1 MFLPHQDKRGYID
14 VVLSLLDVKDH
25 LLYELIPQMVE
36 PHVSRSLQ
44 EHFGTVENYRTC
56 VPFGDKAVD
65 LAWQASWPIS
75 HKKLSSFIEN
85 IVYKNVFE
93 KELKQ
98 NCANKQ
104 SGSELFTQAAVQDEF
119 DALKNAIVPKK
130 EDNNEPNTD
139 SKSKADS
146 PQDEDDVAYMPPDA
160 EETARATTI
169 AKYQGQAY
177 VLVDQSVQL
186 VLETKDAKAMA
197 DLLRESWAK
206 FGIEPVG
213 ETPLYDIGVY
223 DIKMSGEVVTSPHL
237 RIMSFRDEHWEKM
250 ATAFLRSTLP
260 VGSDALTEVN
270 WPASSPIVLLDGG
283 KGHRDCFF
291 HDPFKIEKKV
301 MVKESHLTI
310 HISEA
315 SIELRRQRQQLT
327 TPLSMCSHETARVYL
342 ADSLNSQYV
351 RRKHYEGSSASSGIG
366 PVAYTTDDAAWVKTF
381 KDKKDIYGKS
391 NRIAPGGRTPGVD
404 SDLAAKMKR
413 KDEDRE
419 HVFFFTLPWEFYED
433 LYRCLG
439 ARTATGLTL
448 GDAQM
453 AIGAMMAEVPFVGVC
468 LTEHHRNG
476 VRKHL
481 ANTVFKGFF
490 TEGSSFYD
498 ARIAK
503 DLQEAGLAKAK
514 EAANDD
520 KGAGEPP
527 TKKPKKN
534 DNNPGTGG
542 GGGGGPPAAA
552 AAGADPTPKAGAKPP
567 KAQGATAVA
576 DKMKR
581 ALAALGG
588 SGASADDPGDGGEGD
603 GGA

>member
-1 MFLPHQDKRGYID
+1 MFLPHQDKRGYLD

-36 PHVSRSLQ
+36 PHVSRALQ
-44 EHFGTVENYRTC
+44 EHFGAVENYRTC
-56 VPFGDKAVD
+56 VPFGDKPVD
-65 LAWQASWPIS
+65 LAWQASWPITQ
-75 HKKLSSFIEN
+75 KKLSTFVEN
-85 IVYKNVFE
+85 ILYKNVYE
-93 KELKQ
+93 KEIKQ
-98 NCANKQ
+98 NVANKQ
-104 SGSELFTQAAVQDEF
+104 SGSELFTLLAVKDEF
-119 DALKNAIVPKK
+119 DAIKQAIVPKK
-130 EDNNEPNTD
+130 EDSDEPKKG
-139 SKSKADS
+139 SESKADN

-160 EETARATTI
+160 EETAQAVI
-169 AKYQGQAY
+169 KKYQEQAY

-186 VLETKDAKAMA
+186 VVEAKDAKAMA

-206 FGIEPVG
+206 FGIDPVG
-213 ETPLYDIGVY
+213 ENPLYDIGVY
-223 DIKMSGEVVTSPHL
+223 DIKMSGEVVTHPHL

-250 ATAFLRSTLP
+250 AKAFLRSMLP
-260 VGSDALTEVN
+260 VGNDALAEVN

-283 KGHRDCFF
+283 KGHKDCAF

-301 MVKESHLTI
+301 MVRESHLTI

-315 SIELRRQRQQLT
+315 SIEVRRQRQKLT
-327 TPLSMCSHETARVYL
+327 APLSMCSHETARVYL
-342 ADSLNSQYV
+342 LDNLNSPYV
-351 RRKHYEGSSASSGIG
+351 RRRHYEGSSASSGIG

-381 KDKKDIYGKS
+381 KDKKDIYGKT

-404 SDLAAKMKR
+404 SELAAKMKR

-419 HVFFFTLPWEFYED
+419 HVFFFTLPWKFYED

-468 LTEHHRNG
+468 LTEQHRNG

-514 EAANDD
+514 EAATE
-520 KGAGEPP
+520 GAGEPP
-527 TKKPKKN
+527 QKKLKKGEK
-534 DNNPGTGG
+534 NPGTGG
-542 GGGGGPPAAA
+542 GGGSPPAAA
-552 AAGADPTPKAGAKPP
+552 AAGADPKPP
-567 KAQGATAVA
+567 PQKKPRTQGATAIA
-576 DKMKR
+576 DKMKL

-588 SGASADDPGDGGEGD
+588 SGADPDGGDDEGEDEGGDG
-603 GGA
+603 A

>member
-1 MFLPHQDKRGYID
+1 MFLPHQDKRGYLD

-36 PHVSRSLQ
+36 PHVSRALQ
-44 EHFGTVENYRTC
+44 EHFGAVENYRTC

-65 LAWQASWPIS
+65 LAWQASWPIT
-75 HKKLSSFIEN
+75 HKKLSTFVEN
-85 IVYKNVFE
+85 ILYKNVYE
-93 KELKQ
+93 KEIKQ
-98 NCANKQ
+98 NVANKQ
-104 SGSELFTQAAVQDEF
+104 SGSEVFNQVAVKEEF
-119 DALKNAIVPKK
+119 DAIKQAIVPKK
-130 EDNNEPNTD
+130 EDSDEPKKG
-139 SKSKADS
+139 SESKADN

-160 EETARATTI
+160 EETAQAMI
-169 AKYQGQAY
+169 KKYQEQAY

-186 VLETKDAKAMA
+186 VVEAKDVKAMA

-206 FGIEPVG
+206 FGIDPVG
-213 ETPLYDIGVY
+213 ENPLYDIGVY
-223 DIKMSGEVVTSPHL
+223 DIKMSGEVVTHPHL

-250 ATAFLRSTLP
+250 AKAFLRSMLP
-260 VGSDALTEVN
+260 VGNDALAEVN

-283 KGHRDCFF
+283 KGHKDCAF

-315 SIELRRQRQQLT
+315 SIEVRRQRQKLT
-327 TPLSMCSHETARVYL
+327 APLSMCSHETARVYL
-342 ADSLNSQYV
+342 LDNLNSPYV
-351 RRKHYEGSSASSGIG
+351 RRRHYEGSSASSGIG

-381 KDKKDIYGKS
+381 KDKKDIYGKT

-404 SDLAAKMKR
+404 SELAAKMKR

-419 HVFFFTLPWEFYED
+419 HVFFFTLPWKFYED

-468 LTEHHRNG
+468 LTEQHRNG

-514 EAANDD
+514 EAATE
-520 KGAGEPP
+520 GAGEPP
-527 TKKPKKN
+527 QKKLKKGEK
-534 DNNPGTGG
+534 NPGTGG
-542 GGGGGPPAAA
+542 GGGSPPAAA
-552 AAGADPTPKAGAKPP
+552 AAGADPKPPPQKKP
-567 KAQGATAVA
+567 KAQGATAIA
-576 DKMKR
+576 DKMKL

-588 SGASADDPGDGGEGD
+588 SGADPDGGDDEGEDEGGDG
-603 GGA
+603 A

>member
-1 MFLPHQDKRGYID
+1 MFLPHQDKRGYLD

-36 PHVSRSLQ
+36 PHVSRALQ
-44 EHFGTVENYRTC
+44 EHFGAVENYRTC
-56 VPFGDKAVD
+56 VPFGDKPVD
-65 LAWQASWPIS
+65 LAWQASWPITQ
-75 HKKLSSFIEN
+75 KKLSTFVEN
-85 IVYKNVFE
+85 ILYKNVYE
-93 KELKQ
+93 KEIKQ
-98 NCANKQ
+98 NVANKQ
-104 SGSELFTQAAVQDEF
+104 SGSELFTLLAVKEEF
-119 DALKNAIVPKK
+119 DAIKQAIVPKK
-130 EDNNEPNTD
+130 EDSDEPKKG
-139 SKSKADS
+139 SESKADN
-146 PQDEDDVAYMPPDA
+146 PQDEDDVAYMPPGA
-160 EETARATTI
+160 EETAQAVI
-169 AKYQGQAY
+169 KKYQEQAY

-186 VLETKDAKAMA
+186 VVEAKDAKAMA

-206 FGIEPVG
+206 FGIDPVG
-213 ETPLYDIGVY
+213 ENPLYDIGVY
-223 DIKMSGEVVTSPHL
+223 DIKMSGEVVTHPHL

-250 ATAFLRSTLP
+250 AKAFLRSTLP
-260 VGSDALTEVN
+260 VGNDALAEVN

-283 KGHRDCFF
+283 KGHKDCAF

-315 SIELRRQRQQLT
+315 SIELRRQRQKLT
-327 TPLSMCSHETARVYL
+327 APLSMCSHETARVYL
-342 ADSLNSQYV
+342 VDNLNSPYV
-351 RRKHYEGSSASSGIG
+351 RRRHYEGSSASSGIG

-381 KDKKDIYGKS
+381 KDKKDIYGKT

-404 SDLAAKMKR
+404 SELAAKMKR

-419 HVFFFTLPWEFYED
+419 HVFFFTLPWKFYED

-468 LTEHHRNG
+468 LTEQHRHG
-476 VRKHL
+476 VRKNL

-514 EAANDD
+514 EAATE
-520 KGAGEPP
+520 GAGEPP
-527 TKKPKKN
+527 QKKLKKGEK
-534 DNNPGTGG
+534 NPGTGG
-542 GGGGGPPAAA
+542 GGGSPPAAA
-552 AAGADPTPKAGAKPP
+552 AAGADPKPPPQKKP
-567 KAQGATAVA
+567 KAQGATAIA
-576 DKMKR
+576 DKMKL

-588 SGASADDPGDGGEGD
+588 SGADPDGGDDEGEDEGGDG
-603 GGA
+603 A

>member
-1 MFLPHQDKRGYID
+1 MFLPHQDKRGYLD

-36 PHVSRSLQ
+36 PHVSRALQ
-44 EHFGTVENYRTC
+44 EHFGAVENYRTC

-65 LAWQASWPIS
+65 LAWQASWPIT
-75 HKKLSSFIEN
+75 HKKLSTFVEN
-85 IVYKNVFE
+85 ILYKNVYE
-93 KELKQ
+93 KEIKQ
-98 NCANKQ
+98 NVANKQ
-104 SGSELFTQAAVQDEF
+104 SGSELFTLLAVKEEF
-119 DALKNAIVPKK
+119 DAIKQAIVPKK
-130 EDNNEPNTD
+130 EDSDEPKKG
-139 SKSKADS
+139 SESKADN

-160 EETARATTI
+160 EETAQAVI
-169 AKYQGQAY
+169 KKYQEQAY

-186 VLETKDAKAMA
+186 VVEAKDAKAMA

-206 FGIEPVG
+206 FGIDPVG
-213 ETPLYDIGVY
+213 ENPLYDIGVY
-223 DIKMSGEVVTSPHL
+223 DIKMSGEVVTHPHL

-250 ATAFLRSTLP
+250 AKAFLRSMLP
-260 VGSDALTEVN
+260 VGNDALAEVN

-283 KGHRDCFF
+283 KGHKDCAF

-315 SIELRRQRQQLT
+315 SIEVRRQRQKLT
-327 TPLSMCSHETARVYL
+327 APLSMCSHETARVYL
-342 ADSLNSQYV
+342 LDNLNSPYV
-351 RRKHYEGSSASSGIG
+351 RRRHYEGSSASSGIG

-381 KDKKDIYGKS
+381 KDKKDIYGKT

-404 SDLAAKMKR
+404 SELAAKMKR

-419 HVFFFTLPWEFYED
+419 HVFFFTLPWKFYED

-468 LTEHHRNG
+468 LTEQHRNG

-514 EAANDD
+514 EAATE
-520 KGAGEPP
+520 GAGEPP
-527 TKKPKKN
+527 QKKLKKGEK
-534 DNNPGTGG
+534 NPGTGG
-542 GGGGGPPAAA
+542 GGGSPPAAA
-552 AAGADPTPKAGAKPP
+552 AAGADPKPP
-567 KAQGATAVA
+567 PQKKPRTQGATAIA
-576 DKMKR
+576 DKMKL

-588 SGASADDPGDGGEGD
+588 SGADPDGGDDEGEDEGGDG
-603 GGA
+603 A

>member
-1 MFLPHQDKRGYID
+1 MFLPHQDKRGYLD

-36 PHVSRSLQ
+36 PHVSRALQ
-44 EHFGTVENYRTC
+44 EHFGAVENYRTC
-56 VPFGDKAVD
+56 VPFGDKPVD
-65 LAWQASWPIS
+65 LAWQASWPITQ
-75 HKKLSSFIEN
+75 KKLSTFVEN
-85 IVYKNVFE
+85 ILYKNVYE
-93 KELKQ
+93 KEIKQ
-98 NCANKQ
+98 NVANKQ
-104 SGSELFTQAAVQDEF
+104 SGSELFTLLAVKEEF
-119 DALKNAIVPKK
+119 DAIKQAIVPKK
-130 EDNNEPNTD
+130 EDSDEPKKG
-139 SKSKADS
+139 SESKADN

-160 EETARATTI
+160 EETAQAVI
-169 AKYQGQAY
+169 KKYQEQAY

-186 VLETKDAKAMA
+186 VVEAKDAKAMA

-206 FGIEPVG
+206 FGIDPVG
-213 ETPLYDIGVY
+213 ENPLYDIGVY
-223 DIKMSGEVVTSPHL
+223 DIKMSGEVVTHPHL

-250 ATAFLRSTLP
+250 AKAFLRSMLP
-260 VGSDALTEVN
+260 VGNDALAEVN

-283 KGHRDCFF
+283 KGHKDCAF

-315 SIELRRQRQQLT
+315 SIELRRQRQKLT
-327 TPLSMCSHETARVYL
+327 APLSMCSHETARVYL
-342 ADSLNSQYV
+342 LDNLNSPYV
-351 RRKHYEGSSASSGIG
+351 RRRHYEGSSASSGIG

-381 KDKKDIYGKS
+381 KDKKDIYGKT

-404 SDLAAKMKR
+404 SELAAKMKR

-419 HVFFFTLPWEFYED
+419 HVFFFTLPWKFYED

-468 LTEHHRNG
+468 LTEQHRNG

-514 EAANDD
+514 EAATE
-520 KGAGEPP
+520 GAGEPP
-527 TKKPKKN
+527 QKKLKKGEK
-534 DNNPGTGG
+534 NPGTGG
-542 GGGGGPPAAA
+542 GGGSPPAAA
-552 AAGADPTPKAGAKPP
+552 AAGADPKPPPQKKP
-567 KAQGATAVA
+567 KAQGATAIA
-576 DKMKR
+576 DKMKL

-588 SGASADDPGDGGEGD
+588 SGADPDGGDDEGEDEGGDG
-603 GGA
+603 A

>member
-1 MFLPHQDKRGYID
+1 MFLPHQDKRGYLD

-25 LLYELIPQMVE
+25 VLYELIPQMVE
-36 PHVSRSLQ
+36 PHVSRALQ
-44 EHFGTVENYRTC
+44 EHFGAVENYRTC

-65 LAWQASWPIS
+65 LAWQASWPIT
-75 HKKLSSFIEN
+75 HKKLSTFVEN
-85 IVYKNVFE
+85 ILYKNVYE
-93 KELKQ
+93 KEIKQ
-98 NCANKQ
+98 NVANKQ
-104 SGSELFTQAAVQDEF
+104 SGSELFTLLAVKEEF
-119 DALKNAIVPKK
+119 DAIKQAIVPKK
-130 EDNNEPNTD
+130 EDSDEPKKG
-139 SKSKADS
+139 SESKADN

-160 EETARATTI
+160 EETAQAVI
-169 AKYQGQAY
+169 KKYQEQAY

-186 VLETKDAKAMA
+186 VVEAKDAKAMA

-206 FGIEPVG
+206 FGIDPVG
-213 ETPLYDIGVY
+213 ENPLYDIGVY
-223 DIKMSGEVVTSPHL
+223 DIKMSGEVVTHPHL

-250 ATAFLRSTLP
+250 AKAFLRSMLP
-260 VGSDALTEVN
+260 VGNDALAEVN

-283 KGHRDCFF
+283 KGHKDCAF

-315 SIELRRQRQQLT
+315 SIEVRRQRQKLT
-327 TPLSMCSHETARVYL
+327 APLSMCSHETARVYL
-342 ADSLNSQYV
+342 LDNLNSPYV
-351 RRKHYEGSSASSGIG
+351 RRRHYEGSSASSGIG

-381 KDKKDIYGKS
+381 KDKKDIYGKT

-404 SDLAAKMKR
+404 SELAAKMKR

-419 HVFFFTLPWEFYED
+419 HVFFFTLPWKFYED

-468 LTEHHRNG
+468 LTEQHRNG

-514 EAANDD
+514 EAATE
-520 KGAGEPP
+520 GAGEPP
-527 TKKPKKN
+527 QKKLKKGEK
-534 DNNPGTGG
+534 NPGTGG
-542 GGGGGPPAAA
+542 GGGSPPAAA
-552 AAGADPTPKAGAKPP
+552 AAGADPKPP
-567 KAQGATAVA
+567 PQKKPRTQGATAIA
-576 DKMKR
+576 DKMKL

-588 SGASADDPGDGGEGD
+588 SGADPDGGDDEGEDEGGDG
-603 GGA
+603 A

>member
-1 MFLPHQDKRGYID
+1 MFLPHQDKRGYLD

-36 PHVSRSLQ
+36 PHVSRALQ
-44 EHFGTVENYRTC
+44 EHFGAVENYRTC

-65 LAWQASWPIS
+65 LAWMASWPIT
-75 HKKLSSFIEN
+75 HKKLSTFVEN
-85 IVYKNVFE
+85 ILYKNVYE

-98 NCANKQ
+98 NVANKQ
-104 SGSELFTQAAVQDEF
+104 SGSELFNQLAVKEEF
-119 DALKNAIVPKK
+119 DAIKKAIVPKK
-130 EDNNEPNTD
+130 EDSDEPKKG
-139 SKSKADS
+139 SESKADN

-160 EETARATTI
+160 EETAQAVI
-169 AKYQGQAY
+169 KKYQEQAY

-186 VLETKDAKAMA
+186 VVEAKDAKAMA

-206 FGIEPVG
+206 FGIDPVG
-213 ETPLYDIGVY
+213 ENPLYDIGVY
-223 DIKMSGEVVTSPHL
+223 DIKMSGEVVTHPHL

-250 ATAFLRSTLP
+250 AKAFLRSMLP
-260 VGSDALTEVN
+260 VGNDALAEVN

-283 KGHRDCFF
+283 KGHKDCAF

-315 SIELRRQRQQLT
+315 SIEVRRQRQKLT
-327 TPLSMCSHETARVYL
+327 APLSMCSHETARVYL
-342 ADSLNSQYV
+342 VDNLNSPYV
-351 RRKHYEGSSASSGIG
+351 RRRHYEGSSASSGIG

-381 KDKKDIYGKS
+381 KDKKDIYGKT

-404 SDLAAKMKR
+404 SELAAKMKR

-419 HVFFFTLPWEFYED
+419 HVFFFTLPWKFYED

-468 LTEHHRNG
+468 LTEQHRNG

-514 EAANDD
+514 EAATE
-520 KGAGEPP
+520 GAGEPP
-527 TKKPKKN
+527 QKKLKKGEK
-534 DNNPGTGG
+534 NPGTGG
-542 GGGGGPPAAA
+542 GGGSPPAAA
-552 AAGADPTPKAGAKPP
+552 AAGAPKPPPQKKP
-567 KAQGATAVA
+567 KAQGATAIA
-576 DKMKR
+576 DKMKL

-588 SGASADDPGDGGEGD
+588 SGADPDGGDDEGEDEGGDG
-603 GGA
+603 A

>member
-1 MFLPHQDKRGYID
+1 MFLPHQDKRGYLD

-25 LLYELIPQMVE
+25 ILYELIPQMVE
-36 PHVSRSLQ
+36 PHVSRALQ
-44 EHFGTVENYRTC
+44 EHFGAVENYRTC

-65 LAWQASWPIS
+65 LAWQASWPIT
-75 HKKLSSFIEN
+75 HKKLSTFVEN
-85 IVYKNVFE
+85 ILYKNVYE

-98 NCANKQ
+98 NVANKQ
-104 SGSELFTQAAVQDEF
+104 SGSELFNQLAVKEEF
-119 DALKNAIVPKK
+119 DAIKQAIVPKK
-130 EDNNEPNTD
+130 EDSDEPKKG
-139 SKSKADS
+139 SESKADN

-160 EETARATTI
+160 EETAQAVI
-169 AKYQGQAY
+169 KKYQEQAY

-186 VLETKDAKAMA
+186 VVEAKDAKAMA

-206 FGIEPVG
+206 FGIDPVG
-213 ETPLYDIGVY
+213 ENPLYDIGVY
-223 DIKMSGEVVTSPHL
+223 DIKMSGEVVTHPHL

-250 ATAFLRSTLP
+250 AKAFLRSMLP
-260 VGSDALTEVN
+260 VGNDALAEVN

-283 KGHRDCFF
+283 KGHKDCAF

-315 SIELRRQRQQLT
+315 SIEVRRQRQKLT
-327 TPLSMCSHETARVYL
+327 APLSMCSHETARVYL
-342 ADSLNSQYV
+342 LDNLNSPYV
-351 RRKHYEGSSASSGIG
+351 RRRHYEGSSASSGIG

-381 KDKKDIYGKS
+381 KDKKDIYGKT

-404 SDLAAKMKR
+404 SELAAKMKR

-419 HVFFFTLPWEFYED
+419 HVFFFTLPWKFYED

-468 LTEHHRNG
+468 LTEQHRDG

-514 EAANDD
+514 EAATE
-520 KGAGEPP
+520 GAGEPP
-527 TKKPKKN
+527 QKKLKKGEK
-534 DNNPGTGG
+534 NPGTGG
-542 GGGGGPPAAA
+542 GGGSPPAAA
-552 AAGADPTPKAGAKPP
+552 AAGADPKPPPQKKP
-567 KAQGATAVA
+567 KAQGATAIA
-576 DKMKR
+576 DKMKL

-588 SGASADDPGDGGEGD
+588 SGADPDGGDDEGEDEGGDG
-603 GGA
+603 A

>member
-1 MFLPHQDKRGYID
+1 MFLPHQDKRGYLD

-36 PHVSRSLQ
+36 PHVSRALQ

-56 VPFGDKAVD
+56 VPFGDKAVA
-65 LAWQASWPIS
+65 LAWQASWPIT
-75 HKKLSSFIEN
+75 HKKLSTFVEN
-85 IVYKNVFE
+85 ILYKNVYE

-98 NCANKQ
+98 NVANKQ
-104 SGSELFTQAAVQDEF
+104 SGSELFTLLAVKDEF
-119 DALKNAIVPKK
+119 DAIKQAIVPKK
-130 EDNNEPNTD
+130 EDSDEPKKG
-139 SKSKADS
+139 SESKADN

-160 EETARATTI
+160 EETAQAVI
-169 AKYQGQAY
+169 KKYQEQAY

-186 VLETKDAKAMA
+186 VVEAKDAKAMA

-206 FGIEPVG
+206 FGIDPVG
-213 ETPLYDIGVY
+213 ENPLYDIGVY
-223 DIKMSGEVVTSPHL
+223 DIKMSGEVVTHPHL

-250 ATAFLRSTLP
+250 AKAFLRSMLP
-260 VGSDALTEVN
+260 VGNDALAEVN
-270 WPASSPIVLLDGG
+270 RPASSPIVLLDGG
-283 KGHRDCFF
+283 KGHKDCAF

-315 SIELRRQRQQLT
+315 SIEVRRQRQKLT
-327 TPLSMCSHETARVYL
+327 APLSMCSHETARVYL
-342 ADSLNSQYV
+342 VDNLNSPYV
-351 RRKHYEGSSASSGIG
+351 RRRHYEGSSASSGIG

-381 KDKKDIYGKS
+381 KDKKDIYGKT

-404 SDLAAKMKR
+404 SELAAKMKR

-419 HVFFFTLPWEFYED
+419 HVFFFTLPWKFYED

-468 LTEHHRNG
+468 LTEQHRNG

-514 EAANDD
+514 EAATE
-520 KGAGEPP
+520 GAGEPP
-527 TKKPKKN
+527 QKKLKKGEK
-534 DNNPGTGG
+534 NPGTGG
-542 GGGGGPPAAA
+542 GGGSPPAAA
-552 AAGADPTPKAGAKPP
+552 AAGADPKPPPQKKP
-567 KAQGATAVA
+567 KAQGATAIA
-576 DKMKR
+576 DKMKL

-588 SGASADDPGDGGEGD
+588 SGADPDGGDDEGEDEGGDG
-603 GGA
+603 A

>member
-1 MFLPHQDKRGYID
+1 MFLPHQDKRGYLD

-36 PHVSRSLQ
+36 PHVSRALQ
-44 EHFGTVENYRTC
+44 EHFGAVENYRTC
-56 VPFGDKAVD
+56 VPFGDKPVD
-65 LAWQASWPIS
+65 LAWQASWPITQ
-75 HKKLSSFIEN
+75 KKLSTFVEN
-85 IVYKNVFE
+85 ILYKNVYE
-93 KELKQ
+93 KEIKQ
-98 NCANKQ
+98 NVANKQ
-104 SGSELFTQAAVQDEF
+104 SGSELFNQVAVKEEF
-119 DALKNAIVPKK
+119 DAIKQAIVPKK
-130 EDNNEPNTD
+130 EDSDEPKKG
-139 SKSKADS
+139 SESKADN

-160 EETARATTI
+160 EETAQAMI
-169 AKYQGQAY
+169 KKYQEQAY

-186 VLETKDAKAMA
+186 VVEAKDAKAMA

-206 FGIEPVG
+206 FGIDPVG
-213 ETPLYDIGVY
+213 ENPLYDIGVY
-223 DIKMSGEVVTSPHL
+223 DIKMSGEVVTHPHL

-250 ATAFLRSTLP
+250 AKAFLRSMLP
-260 VGSDALTEVN
+260 VGNDALAEVN

-283 KGHRDCFF
+283 KGHKDCAF

-315 SIELRRQRQQLT
+315 SIEVRRQRQKLT
-327 TPLSMCSHETARVYL
+327 APLSMCSHETARVYL
-342 ADSLNSQYV
+342 LDNLNSPYV
-351 RRKHYEGSSASSGIG
+351 RRRHYEGSSASSGIG

-381 KDKKDIYGKS
+381 KDKKDIYGKT

-404 SDLAAKMKR
+404 SELAAKMKR

-419 HVFFFTLPWEFYED
+419 HVFFFTLPWKFYED

-468 LTEHHRNG
+468 LTEQHRNG

-514 EAANDD
+514 EAANE
-520 KGAGEPP
+520 GAGEPP
-527 TKKPKKN
+527 QKKLKKGEK
-534 DNNPGTGG
+534 NPGTGG
-542 GGGGGPPAAA
+542 GGGSPPAAA
-552 AAGADPTPKAGAKPP
+552 AAGAPKPPPQKKP
-567 KAQGATAVA
+567 KAQGATAIA
-576 DKMKR
+576 DKMKL

-588 SGASADDPGDGGEGD
+588 SGAEPDGGDDEGEDEGGDG
-603 GGA
+603 A

>member
-1 MFLPHQDKRGYID
+1 MFLPHQDKRGYLD

-36 PHVSRSLQ
+36 PHVSRALQ

-65 LAWQASWPIS
+65 LAWQASWPIA
-75 HKKLSSFIEN
+75 HKKLSTFVEN
-85 IVYKNVFE
+85 ILYKNVYE

-98 NCANKQ
+98 NVANKQ
-104 SGSELFTQAAVQDEF
+104 SGSDLFNQVAVKEEF
-119 DALKNAIVPKK
+119 DAIKKAIVPKK
-130 EDNNEPNTD
+130 EDSDEPKKG
-139 SKSKADS
+139 SESKADN

-160 EETARATTI
+160 EETAQAVI
-169 AKYQGQAY
+169 KKNQEQAY

-186 VLETKDAKAMA
+186 VVEAKDAKAMA

-206 FGIEPVG
+206 FGIDPVG
-213 ETPLYDIGVY
+213 ENPLYDIGVY
-223 DIKMSGEVVTSPHL
+223 DIKMSGEVVTHPHL

-250 ATAFLRSTLP
+250 AKAFLRSMLP
-260 VGSDALTEVN
+260 VGNDALAEVN

-283 KGHRDCFF
+283 KGHKDCAF

-315 SIELRRQRQQLT
+315 SIEVRRQRQKLT
-327 TPLSMCSHETARVYL
+327 APLSMCSHETARVYL
-342 ADSLNSQYV
+342 LDNLNSPYV
-351 RRKHYEGSSASSGIG
+351 RRRHYEGSSASSGIG
-366 PVAYTTDDAAWVKTF
+366 PVAYTTDDDAWVKTF
-381 KDKKDIYGKS
+381 KDKKDIYGKT

-404 SDLAAKMKR
+404 GELAAKMKR

-419 HVFFFTLPWEFYED
+419 HVFFFTLPWKFYED

-439 ARTATGLTL
+439 ARTVTGLTV

-468 LTEHHRNG
+468 LTEQHRNG

-481 ANTVFKGFF
+481 ANTVFNGFF

-514 EAANDD
+514 EAATE
-520 KGAGEPP
+520 GAGEPP
-527 TKKPKKN
+527 QKKLKKGEK
-534 DNNPGTGG
+534 NPGTG

-552 AAGADPTPKAGAKPP
+552 GAGGDPKPPPQKKP
-567 KAQGATAVA
+567 KAQGATAIA
-576 DKMKR
+576 DKMKL

-588 SGASADDPGDGGEGD
+588 SGADPDGGDDEGEDEGGDG
-603 GGA
+603 A

>member
-1 MFLPHQDKRGYID
+1 MFLPHQDKRGYLD

-36 PHVSRSLQ
+36 PHVSRALQ

-65 LAWQASWPIS
+65 LAWQASWPIT
-75 HKKLSSFIEN
+75 HKKLSTFVEN
-85 IVYKNVFE
+85 ILYKNVYE
-93 KELKQ
+93 KEIKQ
-98 NCANKQ
+98 NVANKQ
-104 SGSELFTQAAVQDEF
+104 SGSEVFNQVAVKEEF
-119 DALKNAIVPKK
+119 DAIKQAIVPKK
-130 EDNNEPNTD
+130 EDSDEPKKG
-139 SKSKADS
+139 SESKADN

-160 EETARATTI
+160 EETAQAMI
-169 AKYQGQAY
+169 KKYQEQAY

-186 VLETKDAKAMA
+186 VVEAKDVKAMA

-206 FGIEPVG
+206 FGIDPVG
-213 ETPLYDIGVY
+213 ENPLYDIGVY
-223 DIKMSGEVVTSPHL
+223 DIKMSGEVVTHPHL

-250 ATAFLRSTLP
+250 AKAFLRSMLP
-260 VGSDALTEVN
+260 VGNDALAEVN

-283 KGHRDCFF
+283 KGHKDCAF

-315 SIELRRQRQQLT
+315 SIEVRRQRQKLT
-327 TPLSMCSHETARVYL
+327 APLSMCSHETARVYL
-342 ADSLNSQYV
+342 LDNLNSPYV
-351 RRKHYEGSSASSGIG
+351 RRRHYEGSSASSGIG

-381 KDKKDIYGKS
+381 KDKKDIYGKT

-404 SDLAAKMKR
+404 SELAAKMKR

-419 HVFFFTLPWEFYED
+419 HVFFFTLPWKFYED

-468 LTEHHRNG
+468 LTEQHRNG

-514 EAANDD
+514 EAATE
-520 KGAGEPP
+520 GAGEPP
-527 TKKPKKN
+527 QKKLKKGEK
-534 DNNPGTGG
+534 NPGTGG
-542 GGGGGPPAAA
+542 GGGSPPAAA
-552 AAGADPTPKAGAKPP
+552 AAGADPKPPPQKKP
-567 KAQGATAVA
+567 KAQGATAIA
-576 DKMKR
+576 DKMKL

-588 SGASADDPGDGGEGD
+588 SGADPDGGDDEGEDEGGDG
-603 GGA
+603 A

>member
-1 MFLPHQDKRGYID
+1 MFLPHQDKRGYLD

-36 PHVSRSLQ
+36 PHVSRALQ

-65 LAWQASWPIS
+65 LAWQASWPIT
-75 HKKLSSFIEN
+75 HKKLSTFVEN
-85 IVYKNVFE
+85 ILYKNVYE

-98 NCANKQ
+98 NVANKQ
-104 SGSELFTQAAVQDEF
+104 SGSELFNQLAVKEEF
-119 DALKNAIVPKK
+119 DAIKQAIVPKK
-130 EDNNEPNTD
+130 EDSDEPKKG
-139 SKSKADS
+139 SESKADN

-160 EETARATTI
+160 EETAQAMI
-169 AKYQGQAY
+169 KKYQEQAY

-186 VLETKDAKAMA
+186 VVEAKDAKAMA

-206 FGIEPVG
+206 FGIDPVG
-213 ETPLYDIGVY
+213 ENPLYDIGVY
-223 DIKMSGEVVTSPHL
+223 DIKMSGEVVTHPHL

-250 ATAFLRSTLP
+250 AKAFLRSMLP
-260 VGSDALTEVN
+260 VGNDALAEVN

-283 KGHRDCFF
+283 KGHKDCAF

-315 SIELRRQRQQLT
+315 SIELRRQRQKLT
-327 TPLSMCSHETARVYL
+327 APLSMCSHETARVYL
-342 ADSLNSQYV
+342 VDNLNSPYV
-351 RRKHYEGSSASSGIG
+351 RRRHYEGSSASSGIG

-381 KDKKDIYGKS
+381 KDKKDIYGKT

-404 SDLAAKMKR
+404 SELAAKMKR

-419 HVFFFTLPWEFYED
+419 HVFFFTLPWKFYED

-468 LTEHHRNG
+468 LTEQHRNG

-514 EAANDD
+514 EAANE
-520 KGAGEPP
+520 GAGEPP
-527 TKKPKKN
+527 QKKPKKGEK
-534 DNNPGTGG
+534 NPGTGG

-552 AAGADPTPKAGAKPP
+552 AAGADPKPPPQKKP
-567 KAQGATAVA
+567 KAQGATAIA
-576 DKMKR
+576 DKMKL

-588 SGASADDPGDGGEGD
+588 SGADPDGGGDEGEDEGGDG
-603 GGA
+603 A

>member
-1 MFLPHQDKRGYID
+1 MFLPHQDKRGYLD

-36 PHVSRSLQ
+36 PHVSRALQ
-44 EHFGTVENYRTC
+44 EHFGAVENYRTC

-65 LAWQASWPIS
+65 LAWQASWPIT
-75 HKKLSSFIEN
+75 HKKLSTFVEN
-85 IVYKNVFE
+85 ILYKNVYE
-93 KELKQ
+93 KEIKQ
-98 NCANKQ
+98 NVANKQ
-104 SGSELFTQAAVQDEF
+104 SGSELFTLLAVKEEF
-119 DALKNAIVPKK
+119 DAIKQAIVPKK
-130 EDNNEPNTD
+130 EDSDEPKKG
-139 SKSKADS
+139 SESKADN

-160 EETARATTI
+160 EETAQAVI
-169 AKYQGQAY
+169 KKYQEQAY

-186 VLETKDAKAMA
+186 VVEAKDAKAMA

-206 FGIEPVG
+206 FGIDPVG
-213 ETPLYDIGVY
+213 ENPLYDIGVY
-223 DIKMSGEVVTSPHL
+223 DIKMSGEVVTHPHL

-250 ATAFLRSTLP
+250 AKAFLRSMLP
-260 VGSDALTEVN
+260 VGNDALAEVN

-283 KGHRDCFF
+283 KGHKDCAF

-315 SIELRRQRQQLT
+315 SIEVRRQRQKLT
-327 TPLSMCSHETARVYL
+327 APLSMCSHETARVYL
-342 ADSLNSQYV
+342 LDNLNSPYV
-351 RRKHYEGSSASSGIG
+351 RRRHYEGSSASSGIG
-366 PVAYTTDDAAWVKTF
+366 PVAYTTDDDAWVKTF
-381 KDKKDIYGKS
+381 KDKKDIYGKT

-404 SDLAAKMKR
+404 SELAAKMKR

-419 HVFFFTLPWEFYED
+419 HVFFFTLPWKFYED

-468 LTEHHRNG
+468 LTEQHRNG

-514 EAANDD
+514 EAATE
-520 KGAGEPP
+520 GAGEPP
-527 TKKPKKN
+527 QKKLKKGEK
-534 DNNPGTGG
+534 NPGTGG
-542 GGGGGPPAAA
+542 GGGSPPAAA
-552 AAGADPTPKAGAKPP
+552 AAGADPNPPPQKKP
-567 KAQGATAVA
+567 KAQAATAIA
-576 DKMKR
+576 DKMKL

-588 SGASADDPGDGGEGD
+588 SGADPDGGDDEGEDEGGDG
-603 GGA
+603 A

>member
-1 MFLPHQDKRGYID
+1 MFLPHQDKRGYLD

-25 LLYELIPQMVE
+25 VLYELIPQMVE
-36 PHVSRSLQ
+36 PHVSRALQ

-65 LAWQASWPIS
+65 LAWQASWPIT
-75 HKKLSSFIEN
+75 HKKLSTFVEN
-85 IVYKNVFE
+85 ILYKNVYE

-98 NCANKQ
+98 NVANKQ
-104 SGSELFTQAAVQDEF
+104 SGSELFTLLAVKEDF
-119 DALKNAIVPKK
+119 DAIKQAIVPKK
-130 EDNNEPNTD
+130 EDSDEPKKG
-139 SKSKADS
+139 SESKADN

-160 EETARATTI
+160 EETAQAVI
-169 AKYQGQAY
+169 KKYQEQAY

-186 VLETKDAKAMA
+186 VVEAKDAKAMA

-206 FGIEPVG
+206 FGIDPVG
-213 ETPLYDIGVY
+213 ENPLYDIGVY
-223 DIKMSGEVVTSPHL
+223 DIKLSGEVVTHPHL

-250 ATAFLRSTLP
+250 AKAFLRSMLP
-260 VGSDALTEVN
+260 VGNDALAEVN

-283 KGHRDCFF
+283 KGHKDCAF

-315 SIELRRQRQQLT
+315 SIELRRQRQKLT
-327 TPLSMCSHETARVYL
+327 APLSMCSHETARVYL
-342 ADSLNSQYV
+342 VDNLNSPYV
-351 RRKHYEGSSASSGIG
+351 RRQHYEGSSASSGIG

-381 KDKKDIYGKS
+381 KDKKDIYGKT

-404 SDLAAKMKR
+404 GELAAKMKR

-419 HVFFFTLPWEFYED
+419 HVFFFTLPWKFYED

-468 LTEHHRNG
+468 LTEQHRNG

-514 EAANDD
+514 EAATE
-520 KGAGEPP
+520 GAGEPP
-527 TKKPKKN
+527 QKKLKKGEK
-534 DNNPGTGG
+534 NPGTGG
-542 GGGGGPPAAA
+542 GGGGGPDEAAA
-552 AAGADPTPKAGAKPP
+552 AEEAEGAGGY
-567 KAQGATAVA
+567 
-576 DKMKR
+576 
-581 ALAALGG
+581 
-588 SGASADDPGDGGEGD
+588 GDR
-603 GGA
+603 

>member
-1 MFLPHQDKRGYID
+1 MFLPHQDKRGYLD

-36 PHVSRSLQ
+36 PHVSRALQ
-44 EHFGTVENYRTC
+44 EHFGAVENYRTC
-56 VPFGDKAVD
+56 VPFGDKPVD
-65 LAWQASWPIS
+65 LAWQASWPITQ
-75 HKKLSSFIEN
+75 KKLSTFVEN
-85 IVYKNVFE
+85 ILYKNVYE

-98 NCANKQ
+98 NVANKQ
-104 SGSELFTQAAVQDEF
+104 SGSELFTLLAVKEEF
-119 DALKNAIVPKK
+119 DAIKQAIVPKK
-130 EDNNEPNTD
+130 EDSDEPKKG
-139 SKSKADS
+139 SESKADN

-160 EETARATTI
+160 EETAQAVI
-169 AKYQGQAY
+169 KKYQEQAY

-186 VLETKDAKAMA
+186 VVEAKDAKAMA

-206 FGIEPVG
+206 FGIDPVG
-213 ETPLYDIGVY
+213 ENPLYDIGVY
-223 DIKMSGEVVTSPHL
+223 DIKMSGEVVTHPHL

-250 ATAFLRSTLP
+250 AKAFLRSMLP
-260 VGSDALTEVN
+260 VGNDALAEVN

-283 KGHRDCFF
+283 KGHKDCAF

-315 SIELRRQRQQLT
+315 SIEVRRQRQKLT
-327 TPLSMCSHETARVYL
+327 APLSMCSHETARVYL
-342 ADSLNSQYV
+342 LDNLNSPYV
-351 RRKHYEGSSASSGIG
+351 RRRHYEGSSASSGIG
-366 PVAYTTDDAAWVKTF
+366 PVAYTTDDDAWVKTF
-381 KDKKDIYGKS
+381 KDKKDIYGKT

-404 SDLAAKMKR
+404 SELAAKMKR

-419 HVFFFTLPWEFYED
+419 HVFFFTLPWKFYED

-468 LTEHHRNG
+468 LTEQHRNG

-514 EAANDD
+514 EAATE
-520 KGAGEPP
+520 GAGEPP
-527 TKKPKKN
+527 QKKLKKGEK
-534 DNNPGTGG
+534 NPGTGG
-542 GGGGGPPAAA
+542 GGGSPPAA
-552 AAGADPTPKAGAKPP
+552 AAGADPKPPPQKKP
-567 KAQGATAVA
+567 KAQGATAIA
-576 DKMKR
+576 DKMKL
-581 ALAALGG
+581 ALASLGG
-588 SGASADDPGDGGEGD
+588 SGADPDGGDDEGEDEGGDG
-603 GGA
+603 A

>member
-1 MFLPHQDKRGYID
+1 MFLPHQDKRGYLD

-36 PHVSRSLQ
+36 PHVSRALQ
-44 EHFGTVENYRTC
+44 EHFGAVENYRTC
-56 VPFGDKAVD
+56 VPFGDKPVD
-65 LAWQASWPIS
+65 LAWQASWPIT
-75 HKKLSSFIEN
+75 HKKLSTFVEN
-85 IVYKNVFE
+85 ILYKNVYE
-93 KELKQ
+93 KEIKQ
-98 NCANKQ
+98 NVANKQ
-104 SGSELFTQAAVQDEF
+104 SGSELFTLLAVKEEF
-119 DALKNAIVPKK
+119 DAIKQAIVPKK
-130 EDNNEPNTD
+130 EDSDEPKKG
-139 SKSKADS
+139 SESKADN

-160 EETARATTI
+160 EETAQAVI
-169 AKYQGQAY
+169 KKYQEQAY

-186 VLETKDAKAMA
+186 VVEAKDAKAMA

-206 FGIEPVG
+206 FGIDPVG
-213 ETPLYDIGVY
+213 ENPLYDIGVY
-223 DIKMSGEVVTSPHL
+223 DIKMSGEVVTHPHL

-250 ATAFLRSTLP
+250 AKAFLRSMLP
-260 VGSDALTEVN
+260 VGNDALAEVN

-283 KGHRDCFF
+283 KGHKDCAF

-315 SIELRRQRQQLT
+315 SIELRRQRQKLT
-327 TPLSMCSHETARVYL
+327 APLSMCSHETARVYL
-342 ADSLNSQYV
+342 LDNLNSPYV
-351 RRKHYEGSSASSGIG
+351 RRRHYEGSSASSGIG
-366 PVAYTTDDAAWVKTF
+366 PVAYTTDDDAWVKTF
-381 KDKKDIYGKS
+381 KDKKDIYGKT

-404 SDLAAKMKR
+404 SELAAKMKR

-419 HVFFFTLPWEFYED
+419 HVFFFTLPWKFYED

-468 LTEHHRNG
+468 LTEQHRNG

-514 EAANDD
+514 EAATE
-520 KGAGEPP
+520 GAGEPP
-527 TKKPKKN
+527 QKKLKKGEK
-534 DNNPGTGG
+534 NPGTGG
-542 GGGGGPPAAA
+542 GGGSPPAAA
-552 AAGADPTPKAGAKPP
+552 AAGAPKPPPQKKP
-567 KAQGATAVA
+567 KAQGATAIA
-576 DKMKR
+576 DKMKL

-588 SGASADDPGDGGEGD
+588 SGADPDGGDDEGEDEGGDG
-603 GGA
+603 A

>member
-1 MFLPHQDKRGYID
+1 MFLPHQDKRGYLD

-36 PHVSRSLQ
+36 PHVSRALQ
-44 EHFGTVENYRTC
+44 EHFGAVENYRTC
-56 VPFGDKAVD
+56 VPFGDKPVD
-65 LAWQASWPIS
+65 LAWQASWPITQ
-75 HKKLSSFIEN
+75 KKLSTFVEN
-85 IVYKNVFE
+85 ILYKNVYE
-93 KELKQ
+93 KEIKQ
-98 NCANKQ
+98 NVANKQ
-104 SGSELFTQAAVQDEF
+104 SGSELFTLLAVKEEF
-119 DALKNAIVPKK
+119 DAIKQAIVPKK
-130 EDNNEPNTD
+130 EDSDEPKKG
-139 SKSKADS
+139 SESKADN

-160 EETARATTI
+160 EETAQAVI
-169 AKYQGQAY
+169 KKYQEQAY

-186 VLETKDAKAMA
+186 VVEAKDAKAMA

-206 FGIEPVG
+206 FGIDPVG
-213 ETPLYDIGVY
+213 ENPLYDIGVY
-223 DIKMSGEVVTSPHL
+223 DIKMSGEVVTHPHL

-250 ATAFLRSTLP
+250 AKAFLRSMLP
-260 VGSDALTEVN
+260 VGNDALAEVN

-283 KGHRDCFF
+283 KGHKDCAF

-315 SIELRRQRQQLT
+315 SIEVRRQRQKLT
-327 TPLSMCSHETARVYL
+327 APLSMCSHETARVYL
-342 ADSLNSQYV
+342 LDNLNSPYV
-351 RRKHYEGSSASSGIG
+351 RRRHYEGSSASSGIG

-381 KDKKDIYGKS
+381 KDKKDIYGKT

-404 SDLAAKMKR
+404 SELAAKMKR

-419 HVFFFTLPWEFYED
+419 HVFFFTLPWKFYED

-468 LTEHHRNG
+468 LTEQHRNG

-514 EAANDD
+514 EAATE
-520 KGAGEPP
+520 GAGEPP
-527 TKKPKKN
+527 QKKLKKGEK
-534 DNNPGTGG
+534 NPGTGG
-542 GGGGGPPAAA
+542 GGGSPPAAA
-552 AAGADPTPKAGAKPP
+552 AAGADPKPP
-567 KAQGATAVA
+567 PQKKPRTQGATAIA
-576 DKMKR
+576 DKMKL

-588 SGASADDPGDGGEGD
+588 SGADPDGGDDEGEDEGGDG
-603 GGA
+603 A

>member
-1 MFLPHQDKRGYID
+1 MFLPHQDKRGYLD

-36 PHVSRSLQ
+36 PHVSRALQ
-44 EHFGTVENYRTC
+44 EHFGAVENYRTC

-65 LAWQASWPIS
+65 LAWQASWPIT
-75 HKKLSSFIEN
+75 HKKLSTFVEN
-85 IVYKNVFE
+85 ILYKNVYE
-93 KELKQ
+93 KEIKQ
-98 NCANKQ
+98 NVANKQ
-104 SGSELFTQAAVQDEF
+104 SGSELFTLLAVKEEF
-119 DALKNAIVPKK
+119 DAIKQAIVPKK
-130 EDNNEPNTD
+130 EDSDEPKKG
-139 SKSKADS
+139 SESKADN

-160 EETARATTI
+160 EETAQAVI
-169 AKYQGQAY
+169 KKYQEQAY

-186 VLETKDAKAMA
+186 VVEAKDAKTMA

-206 FGIEPVG
+206 FGIDPVG
-213 ETPLYDIGVY
+213 ENPLYDIGVY
-223 DIKMSGEVVTSPHL
+223 DIKMSGEVVTHPHL

-250 ATAFLRSTLP
+250 AKAFLRSMLP
-260 VGSDALTEVN
+260 VGNDALAEVN

-283 KGHRDCFF
+283 KGHKDCAF

-315 SIELRRQRQQLT
+315 SIEVRRQRQKLT
-327 TPLSMCSHETARVYL
+327 APLSMCSHETARVYL
-342 ADSLNSQYV
+342 LDNLNSPYV
-351 RRKHYEGSSASSGIG
+351 RRRHYEGSSASSGIG
-366 PVAYTTDDAAWVKTF
+366 PVAYTTDDDAWVKTF
-381 KDKKDIYGKS
+381 KDKKDIYGKT

-404 SDLAAKMKR
+404 SELAAKMKR

-419 HVFFFTLPWEFYED
+419 HVFFFTLPWKFYED

-468 LTEHHRNG
+468 LTEQHRNG

-514 EAANDD
+514 EAATE
-520 KGAGEPP
+520 GAGEPP
-527 TKKPKKN
+527 QKKLKKGEK
-534 DNNPGTGG
+534 NPGTGG
-542 GGGGGPPAAA
+542 GGGSPPAAA
-552 AAGADPTPKAGAKPP
+552 AAGADPKPPPQKKP
-567 KAQGATAVA
+567 KAQGATAIA
-576 DKMKR
+576 DKMKL

-588 SGASADDPGDGGEGD
+588 SGADPDGGDDEGEDEGGDG
-603 GGA
+603 A

>member
-1 MFLPHQDKRGYID
+1 MFLPHQDKRGYLD

-36 PHVSRSLQ
+36 PHVSRALQ
-44 EHFGTVENYRTC
+44 EHFGAVENYRTC
-56 VPFGDKAVD
+56 VPFGDKPVD
-65 LAWQASWPIS
+65 LAWQASWPIT
-75 HKKLSSFIEN
+75 HKKLSTFVEN
-85 IVYKNVFE
+85 ILYKNVYE
-93 KELKQ
+93 KEIKQ
-98 NCANKQ
+98 NVANKQ
-104 SGSELFTQAAVQDEF
+104 SGSELFTLLAVKEEF
-119 DALKNAIVPKK
+119 DAIKQAIVPKK
-130 EDNNEPNTD
+130 EDSDEPKKG
-139 SKSKADS
+139 SESKADN

-160 EETARATTI
+160 EETAQAVI
-169 AKYQGQAY
+169 KKYQEQAY

-186 VLETKDAKAMA
+186 VVEAKDAKAMA

-206 FGIEPVG
+206 FGIDPVG
-213 ETPLYDIGVY
+213 ENPLYDIGVY
-223 DIKMSGEVVTSPHL
+223 DIKMSGEVVTHPHL

-250 ATAFLRSTLP
+250 AKAFLRSMLP
-260 VGSDALTEVN
+260 VGNDALAEVK
-270 WPASSPIVLLDGG
+270 WPPSSPIVLLDGG
-283 KGHRDCFF
+283 KGHKDCAF

-315 SIELRRQRQQLT
+315 SIEVRRQRQKLT
-327 TPLSMCSHETARVYL
+327 APLSMCSHETARVYL
-342 ADSLNSQYV
+342 LDNLNSPYV
-351 RRKHYEGSSASSGIG
+351 RRRHYEGSSASSGIG
-366 PVAYTTDDAAWVKTF
+366 PVAYTTDDDAWVKTF
-381 KDKKDIYGKS
+381 KDKKDIYGKT

-404 SDLAAKMKR
+404 SELAAKMKR

-419 HVFFFTLPWEFYED
+419 HVFFFTLPWKFYED

-468 LTEHHRNG
+468 LTEQHRNG

-514 EAANDD
+514 EAATE
-520 KGAGEPP
+520 GAGEPP
-527 TKKPKKN
+527 QKKLKKGEK
-534 DNNPGTGG
+534 NPGTGG
-542 GGGGGPPAAA
+542 GGGSPPAAA
-552 AAGADPTPKAGAKPP
+552 AAGAPKPPPQKKP
-567 KAQGATAVA
+567 KAQGATAIA
-576 DKMKR
+576 DKMKL

-588 SGASADDPGDGGEGD
+588 SGADPDGGDDEGEDEGGDG
-603 GGA
+603 A

>member
-1 MFLPHQDKRGYID
+1 MFLPHQDKRGYLD

-36 PHVSRSLQ
+36 PHVSRALQ
-44 EHFGTVENYRTC
+44 EHFGAVENYRTC
-56 VPFGDKAVD
+56 VPFGDKPVD
-65 LAWQASWPIS
+65 LAWQASWPITQ
-75 HKKLSSFIEN
+75 KKLSTFVESIL
-85 IVYKNVFE
+85 YKNVYE
-93 KELKQ
+93 KEIKQ
-98 NCANKQ
+98 NVANKQ
-104 SGSELFTQAAVQDEF
+104 SGSELFTLLAVKEEF
-119 DALKNAIVPKK
+119 DAIKQAIVPKK
-130 EDNNEPNTD
+130 EDSDEPKKG
-139 SKSKADS
+139 SESKADN

-160 EETARATTI
+160 EETAQAVI
-169 AKYQGQAY
+169 KKYQEQAY

-186 VLETKDAKAMA
+186 VVEAKDAKAMA

-206 FGIEPVG
+206 FGIDPVG
-213 ETPLYDIGVY
+213 ENPLYDIGVY
-223 DIKMSGEVVTSPHL
+223 DIKMSGEVVTHPHL

-250 ATAFLRSTLP
+250 AKAFLRSMLP
-260 VGSDALTEVN
+260 VGNDALAEVN

-283 KGHRDCFF
+283 KGHKDCAF

-315 SIELRRQRQQLT
+315 SIELRRQRQKLT
-327 TPLSMCSHETARVYL
+327 APLSMCSHETARVYL
-342 ADSLNSQYV
+342 LDNLNSPYV
-351 RRKHYEGSSASSGIG
+351 RRRHYEGSSASSGIG
-366 PVAYTTDDAAWVKTF
+366 PVAYTTDDDAWVKTF
-381 KDKKDIYGKS
+381 KDKKDIYGKT

-404 SDLAAKMKR
+404 SELAAKMKR

-419 HVFFFTLPWEFYED
+419 HVFFFTLPWKFYED

-468 LTEHHRNG
+468 LTEQHRNG

-514 EAANDD
+514 EAATE
-520 KGAGEPP
+520 GAGEPP
-527 TKKPKKN
+527 QKKLKKGEK
-534 DNNPGTGG
+534 NPGTGG
-542 GGGGGPPAAA
+542 GGGSPPAAA
-552 AAGADPTPKAGAKPP
+552 ATGAPKPPPQKKP
-567 KAQGATAVA
+567 KAQGATAIA
-576 DKMKR
+576 DKMKL

-588 SGASADDPGDGGEGD
+588 SGADPDEGDDEGEDEGGDG
-603 GGA
+603 A

>member
-1 MFLPHQDKRGYID
+1 MFLPHQDKRGYLD

-36 PHVSRSLQ
+36 PHVSRALQ
-44 EHFGTVENYRTC
+44 EHFGAVENYRTC
-56 VPFGDKAVD
+56 VPFGDKPVD
-65 LAWQASWPIS
+65 LAWQASWPIT
-75 HKKLSSFIEN
+75 HKKLSTFVEN
-85 IVYKNVFE
+85 ILYKNVYE
-93 KELKQ
+93 KEIKQ
-98 NCANKQ
+98 NVANKQ
-104 SGSELFTQAAVQDEF
+104 SGSELFTLLAVKEEF
-119 DALKNAIVPKK
+119 DAIKQAIVPKK
-130 EDNNEPNTD
+130 EDSDEPKKG
-139 SKSKADS
+139 SESKADN

-160 EETARATTI
+160 EETAQAVI
-169 AKYQGQAY
+169 KKYQEQAY

-186 VLETKDAKAMA
+186 VVEAKDAKAMA

-206 FGIEPVG
+206 FGIDPVG
-213 ETPLYDIGVY
+213 ENPLYDIGVY
-223 DIKMSGEVVTSPHL
+223 DIKMSGEVVTHPHL

-250 ATAFLRSTLP
+250 AKAFLRSMLP
-260 VGSDALTEVN
+260 VGNDALAEVN

-283 KGHRDCFF
+283 KGHKDCAF

-315 SIELRRQRQQLT
+315 SIEVRRQRQKLT
-327 TPLSMCSHETARVYL
+327 APLSMCSHETARVYL
-342 ADSLNSQYV
+342 LDNLNSPYV
-351 RRKHYEGSSASSGIG
+351 RRRHYEGSSASSGIG
-366 PVAYTTDDAAWVKTF
+366 PVAYTTDDDAWVKTF
-381 KDKKDIYGKS
+381 KDKKDIYGKT

-404 SDLAAKMKR
+404 SELAAKMKR

-419 HVFFFTLPWEFYED
+419 HVFFFTLPWKFYED

-468 LTEHHRNG
+468 LTEQHRNG

-514 EAANDD
+514 EAATE
-520 KGAGEPP
+520 GAGEPP
-527 TKKPKKN
+527 QKKLKKGEK
-534 DNNPGTGG
+534 NPGTGG
-542 GGGGGPPAAA
+542 GGGSPPAAA
-552 AAGADPTPKAGAKPP
+552 AAGADPKPPPQKKP
-567 KAQGATAVA
+567 KAQGATAIA
-576 DKMKR
+576 DKMKL

-588 SGASADDPGDGGEGD
+588 SGADPDGGDDEGEDEGGDG
-603 GGA
+603 A

>member
-1 MFLPHQDKRGYID
+1 MFLPHQDKRGYLD

-36 PHVSRSLQ
+36 PHVSRALQ
-44 EHFGTVENYRTC
+44 EHFGAVENYRTC

-65 LAWQASWPIS
+65 LAWQASWPIT
-75 HKKLSSFIEN
+75 HKKLSTFVEN
-85 IVYKNVFE
+85 ILYKNVYE

-98 NCANKQ
+98 NVANKQ
-104 SGSELFTQAAVQDEF
+104 SGSELFTLLALKDEF
-119 DALKNAIVPKK
+119 DAIKQAIVPKK
-130 EDNNEPNTD
+130 EDSDEPKTG
-139 SKSKADS
+139 SESKADN

-160 EETARATTI
+160 EETAQAVI
-169 AKYQGQAY
+169 KKYQEQAY

-186 VLETKDAKAMA
+186 VVEAKDAKAMA

-206 FGIEPVG
+206 FGIDPVG
-213 ETPLYDIGVY
+213 ENPLYDIGVY
-223 DIKMSGEVVTSPHL
+223 DIKMSGEVVTHPHL

-250 ATAFLRSTLP
+250 AKAFLRSMLP
-260 VGSDALTEVN
+260 VGNDALAEVN

-283 KGHRDCFF
+283 KGHKDCAF

-315 SIELRRQRQQLT
+315 SIEVRRQRQKLT
-327 TPLSMCSHETARVYL
+327 APLSMCSHETARVYL
-342 ADSLNSQYV
+342 LDNLNSPYV
-351 RRKHYEGSSASSGIG
+351 RRRHYEGSSASSGIG

-381 KDKKDIYGKS
+381 KDKKDIYGKT

-404 SDLAAKMKR
+404 SELAAKMKR

-419 HVFFFTLPWEFYED
+419 HVFFFTLPWKFYED

-468 LTEHHRNG
+468 LTEQHRNG

-514 EAANDD
+514 EAATE
-520 KGAGEPP
+520 GAGEPP
-527 TKKPKKN
+527 QKKLKKGEK
-534 DNNPGTGG
+534 NPGTGG
-542 GGGGGPPAAA
+542 GGGSPPAAA
-552 AAGADPTPKAGAKPP
+552 AAGAPKPPPQKKP
-567 KAQGATAVA
+567 KAQGATAIA
-576 DKMKR
+576 DKMKL

-588 SGASADDPGDGGEGD
+588 SGADPDGGDDEGEDEGGDG
-603 GGA
+603 A

>member
-1 MFLPHQDKRGYID
+1 MFLPHQDKRGYLD

-25 LLYELIPQMVE
+25 VLYELIPQMVE
-36 PHVSRSLQ
+36 PHVSRALQ

-65 LAWQASWPIS
+65 LAWQASWPIT
-75 HKKLSSFIEN
+75 HKKLSTFVEN
-85 IVYKNVFE
+85 LLYKNVYE

-98 NCANKQ
+98 NVANKQ
-104 SGSELFTQAAVQDEF
+104 SGSELFTLLAVKEEF
-119 DALKNAIVPKK
+119 DAIKQAIVPKK
-130 EDNNEPNTD
+130 EDSDEPKKG
-139 SKSKADS
+139 SESKADN

-160 EETARATTI
+160 EETAQAVI
-169 AKYQGQAY
+169 KKYQEQAY

-186 VLETKDAKAMA
+186 VVEAKDAKAMA

-206 FGIEPVG
+206 FGIDPVG
-213 ETPLYDIGVY
+213 ENPLYDIGVY
-223 DIKMSGEVVTSPHL
+223 DIKMSGEVVTHPHL
-237 RIMSFRDEHWEKM
+237 RIMSFRDEHWENM
-250 ATAFLRSTLP
+250 AKAFLRSMLP
-260 VGSDALTEVN
+260 VGNDALAEVN

-283 KGHRDCFF
+283 KGHKDCAF

-301 MVKESHLTI
+301 MVRESHLTI

-315 SIELRRQRQQLT
+315 SIELRRQRQKLT
-327 TPLSMCSHETARVYL
+327 APLSMCSHETARVYL
-342 ADSLNSQYV
+342 VDNLNSPYV
-351 RRKHYEGSSASSGIG
+351 RRRHYEGSSASSGIG

-381 KDKKDIYGKS
+381 KDKKDIYGKT

-404 SDLAAKMKR
+404 SELAAKMKR

-419 HVFFFTLPWEFYED
+419 HVFFFTLPWKFYED

-468 LTEHHRNG
+468 LTEQHRNG

-514 EAANDD
+514 EAATE
-520 KGAGEPP
+520 GAGEPP
-527 TKKPKKN
+527 QKKPKKGE
-534 DNNPGTGG
+534 NNLGTGG
-542 GGGGGPPAAA
+542 GGGGPAGGGGGRGGPDEAAA
-552 AAGADPTPKAGAKPP
+552 AEEAE
-567 KAQGATAVA
+567 
-576 DKMKR
+576 
-581 ALAALGG
+581 GG
-588 SGASADDPGDGGEGD
+588 YGDR
-603 GGA
+603 

>member
-1 MFLPHQDKRGYID
+1 
-14 VVLSLLDVKDH
+14 
-25 LLYELIPQMVE
+25 
-36 PHVSRSLQ
+36 
-44 EHFGTVENYRTC
+44 
-56 VPFGDKAVD
+56 
-65 LAWQASWPIS
+65 
-75 HKKLSSFIEN
+75 
-85 IVYKNVFE
+85 
-93 KELKQ
+93 
-98 NCANKQ
+98 
-104 SGSELFTQAAVQDEF
+104 
-119 DALKNAIVPKK
+119 
-130 EDNNEPNTD
+130 
-139 SKSKADS
+139 
-146 PQDEDDVAYMPPDA
+146 
-160 EETARATTI
+160 
-169 AKYQGQAY
+169 
-177 VLVDQSVQL
+177 
-186 VLETKDAKAMA
+186 
-197 DLLRESWAK
+197 
-206 FGIEPVG
+206 
-213 ETPLYDIGVY
+213 
-223 DIKMSGEVVTSPHL
+223 
-237 RIMSFRDEHWEKM
+237 
-250 ATAFLRSTLP
+250 
-260 VGSDALTEVN
+260 
-270 WPASSPIVLLDGG
+270 
-283 KGHRDCFF
+283 
-291 HDPFKIEKKV
+291 
-301 MVKESHLTI
+301 
-310 HISEA
+310 
-315 SIELRRQRQQLT
+315 
-327 TPLSMCSHETARVYL
+327 
-342 ADSLNSQYV
+342 
-351 RRKHYEGSSASSGIG
+351 
-366 PVAYTTDDAAWVKTF
+366 
-381 KDKKDIYGKS
+381 
-391 NRIAPGGRTPGVD
+391 
-404 SDLAAKMKR
+404 MKR

-567 KAQGATAVA
+567 KAHGATAVA
-576 DKMKR
+576 DKMKL

-603 GGA
+603 DGGA

>member
-1 MFLPHQDKRGYID
+1 MFLPHQDKRGYLD

-36 PHVSRSLQ
+36 PHVSRALQ
-44 EHFGTVENYRTC
+44 EHFGAVENYRTC

-65 LAWQASWPIS
+65 LAWQASWPIT
-75 HKKLSSFIEN
+75 HKKLSTFVEN
-85 IVYKNVFE
+85 ILYKNVYE
-93 KELKQ
+93 KEIKQ
-98 NCANKQ
+98 NVANKQ
-104 SGSELFTQAAVQDEF
+104 SGSELFNQLAVKEEF
-119 DALKNAIVPKK
+119 DAIKQAIVPKK
-130 EDNNEPNTD
+130 EDSDEPKKG
-139 SKSKADS
+139 SESKADN

-160 EETARATTI
+160 EETAQAVI
-169 AKYQGQAY
+169 KKYQEQAY

-186 VLETKDAKAMA
+186 VVEAKDAKAMA

-206 FGIEPVG
+206 FGIDPVG
-213 ETPLYDIGVY
+213 ENPLYDIGVY
-223 DIKMSGEVVTSPHL
+223 DIKMSGEVVTHPHL

-250 ATAFLRSTLP
+250 AKAFLRSMLP
-260 VGSDALTEVN
+260 VGNDALAEVN

-283 KGHRDCFF
+283 KGHKDCAF

-315 SIELRRQRQQLT
+315 SIELRRQRQKLT
-327 TPLSMCSHETARVYL
+327 APLSMCSHETARVYL
-342 ADSLNSQYV
+342 VDNLNSPYV
-351 RRKHYEGSSASSGIG
+351 RRRHYEGSSASSGIG

-381 KDKKDIYGKS
+381 KDKKDIYGKT

-404 SDLAAKMKR
+404 SELAAKMKR

-419 HVFFFTLPWEFYED
+419 HVFFFTLPWKFYED

-468 LTEHHRNG
+468 LTEQHRNG

-514 EAANDD
+514 EAATE
-520 KGAGEPP
+520 GAGEPP
-527 TKKPKKN
+527 QKKLKKGEK
-534 DNNPGTGG
+534 NPGTGG
-542 GGGGGPPAAA
+542 GGGSPPAAA
-552 AAGADPTPKAGAKPP
+552 AAGADPKPPPQKKP
-567 KAQGATAVA
+567 KAQGATAIA
-576 DKMKR
+576 DKMKL

-588 SGASADDPGDGGEGD
+588 SGADPDGGDDEGEDEGGDG
-603 GGA
+603 A

>member
-1 MFLPHQDKRGYID
+1 MFLPHQDKRGYLD

-36 PHVSRSLQ
+36 PHVSRALQ
-44 EHFGTVENYRTC
+44 EHFGAVENYRTC

-65 LAWQASWPIS
+65 LAWQASWPIT
-75 HKKLSSFIEN
+75 HKKLSTFVEN
-85 IVYKNVFE
+85 ILYKNVYE
-93 KELKQ
+93 KEIKQ
-98 NCANKQ
+98 NVANKQ
-104 SGSELFTQAAVQDEF
+104 SGSELFTLLAVKEEF
-119 DALKNAIVPKK
+119 DAIKQAIVPKK
-130 EDNNEPNTD
+130 EDSDEPKKG
-139 SKSKADS
+139 SESKADN

-160 EETARATTI
+160 EETAQAVI
-169 AKYQGQAY
+169 KKYQEQAY

-186 VLETKDAKAMA
+186 VVEAKDAKAMA

-206 FGIEPVG
+206 FGIDPVG
-213 ETPLYDIGVY
+213 ENPLYDIGVY
-223 DIKMSGEVVTSPHL
+223 DIKMSGEVVTHPHL

-250 ATAFLRSTLP
+250 AKAFLRSMLP
-260 VGSDALTEVN
+260 VGNDALAEVN

-283 KGHRDCFF
+283 KGHKDCAF

-315 SIELRRQRQQLT
+315 SIEVRRQRQKLT
-327 TPLSMCSHETARVYL
+327 APLSMCNHETARVYL
-342 ADSLNSQYV
+342 LDNLNSPYV
-351 RRKHYEGSSASSGIG
+351 RRRHYEGSSASSGIG
-366 PVAYTTDDAAWVKTF
+366 PVAYTTDDDAWVKTF
-381 KDKKDIYGKS
+381 KDKKDIYGKT

-404 SDLAAKMKR
+404 SELAAKMKR

-419 HVFFFTLPWEFYED
+419 HVFFFTLPWKFYED

-468 LTEHHRNG
+468 LTEQHRNG

-514 EAANDD
+514 EAATE
-520 KGAGEPP
+520 GAGEPP
-527 TKKPKKN
+527 QKKLKKGEK
-534 DNNPGTGG
+534 NPGTG

-552 AAGADPTPKAGAKPP
+552 AAGADPKPPPQKKP
-567 KAQGATAVA
+567 KAQGATAIA
-576 DKMKR
+576 DKMKL

-588 SGASADDPGDGGEGD
+588 SGADPDGGDDEGEDEGGDG
-603 GGA
+603 A

>member
-1 MFLPHQDKRGYID
+1 MFLPHQDKRGYLD

-25 LLYELIPQMVE
+25 VLYELIPQMVE
-36 PHVSRSLQ
+36 PHVSRALQ
-44 EHFGTVENYRTC
+44 EHFGAVENYRTC
-56 VPFGDKAVD
+56 VPFGDKLVD
-65 LAWQASWPIS
+65 LAWQASWPITQ
-75 HKKLSSFIEN
+75 KKLSTFVEN
-85 IVYKNVFE
+85 ILYKNVYE
-93 KELKQ
+93 KEIKQ
-98 NCANKQ
+98 NVANKQ
-104 SGSELFTQAAVQDEF
+104 SGSELFTLLAVKDEF
-119 DALKNAIVPKK
+119 DAIKQAIVPKK
-130 EDNNEPNTD
+130 EDSDEPKKG
-139 SKSKADS
+139 SESKADN

-160 EETARATTI
+160 EETAQAVI
-169 AKYQGQAY
+169 KKYQEQAY

-186 VLETKDAKAMA
+186 VVEAKDAKAMA

-206 FGIEPVG
+206 FGIDPVG
-213 ETPLYDIGVY
+213 ENPLYDIGVY
-223 DIKMSGEVVTSPHL
+223 DIKMSGEVVTHPHL

-250 ATAFLRSTLP
+250 AKAFLRSMLP
-260 VGSDALTEVN
+260 VGNDALAEVN

-283 KGHRDCFF
+283 KGHKDCAF

-315 SIELRRQRQQLT
+315 SIELRRQRQKLT
-327 TPLSMCSHETARVYL
+327 APLSMCSHETARVYL
-342 ADSLNSQYV
+342 LDNLNSPYV
-351 RRKHYEGSSASSGIG
+351 RRRHYEGSSASSGIG

-381 KDKKDIYGKS
+381 KDKKDIYGKT

-404 SDLAAKMKR
+404 SELAAKMKR

-419 HVFFFTLPWEFYED
+419 HVFFFTLPWKFYED

-468 LTEHHRNG
+468 LTEQHRNG

-514 EAANDD
+514 EAATE
-520 KGAGEPP
+520 GAGEPP
-527 TKKPKKN
+527 QKKLKKGEK
-534 DNNPGTGG
+534 NPGTGG
-542 GGGGGPPAAA
+542 GGGSPPAAA
-552 AAGADPTPKAGAKPP
+552 AAGADPKPP
-567 KAQGATAVA
+567 PQKKPRTQGATAIA
-576 DKMKR
+576 DKMKL

-588 SGASADDPGDGGEGD
+588 SGADPDGGDDEGEDEGGDG
-603 GGA
+603 A

>member
-1 MFLPHQDKRGYID
+1 MFLPHQDKRGYLD

-36 PHVSRSLQ
+36 PHVSRALQ
-44 EHFGTVENYRTC
+44 EHFGAVENYRTC
-56 VPFGDKAVD
+56 VPFGDKPVD
-65 LAWQASWPIS
+65 LAWQASWPITQ
-75 HKKLSSFIEN
+75 KKLSTFVEN
-85 IVYKNVFE
+85 ILYKNVYE
-93 KELKQ
+93 KEIKQ
-98 NCANKQ
+98 NVANKQ
-104 SGSELFTQAAVQDEF
+104 SGSELFTLLALKDEF
-119 DALKNAIVPKK
+119 DAIKQAIVPKK
-130 EDNNEPNTD
+130 EDSDEPKKG
-139 SKSKADS
+139 SESKADN

-160 EETARATTI
+160 EETAQAMI
-169 AKYQGQAY
+169 KKYQEQAY

-186 VLETKDAKAMA
+186 VVEAKDAKAMA

-206 FGIEPVG
+206 FGIDPVG
-213 ETPLYDIGVY
+213 ENPLYDIGVY
-223 DIKMSGEVVTSPHL
+223 DIKMSGEVVTHPHL

-250 ATAFLRSTLP
+250 AKAFLRSMLP
-260 VGSDALTEVN
+260 VGNDALAEVN

-283 KGHRDCFF
+283 KGHKDCAF

-315 SIELRRQRQQLT
+315 SIEVRRQRQKLT
-327 TPLSMCSHETARVYL
+327 APLSMCSHETARVYL
-342 ADSLNSQYV
+342 LDNLNSPYV
-351 RRKHYEGSSASSGIG
+351 RRRHYEGSSASSGIG

-381 KDKKDIYGKS
+381 KDKKDIYGKT

-404 SDLAAKMKR
+404 SELAAKMKR

-419 HVFFFTLPWEFYED
+419 HVFFFTLPWKFYED

-468 LTEHHRNG
+468 LTEQHRNG

-514 EAANDD
+514 EAAAE
-520 KGAGEPP
+520 GAGEPP
-527 TKKPKKN
+527 QKKLKKGEK
-534 DNNPGTGG
+534 NPGTGG
-542 GGGGGPPAAA
+542 GGGSPPAAA
-552 AAGADPTPKAGAKPP
+552 AAGADPKPP
-567 KAQGATAVA
+567 PQKKPRTQGATAIA
-576 DKMKR
+576 DKMKL

-588 SGASADDPGDGGEGD
+588 SGADPDGGDDEGEDEGGDG
-603 GGA
+603 A

>member
-1 MFLPHQDKRGYID
+1 MFLPHQDKRGYLD

-36 PHVSRSLQ
+36 PHVSRALQ
-44 EHFGTVENYRTC
+44 EHFGAVENYRTC

-65 LAWQASWPIS
+65 LAWQASWPIT
-75 HKKLSSFIEN
+75 HKKLSTFVEN
-85 IVYKNVFE
+85 ILYKNVYE
-93 KELKQ
+93 KEIKQ
-98 NCANKQ
+98 NVANKQ
-104 SGSELFTQAAVQDEF
+104 SGSELFTLLAVKEEF
-119 DALKNAIVPKK
+119 DAIKQAIVPKK
-130 EDNNEPNTD
+130 EDSDEPKKG
-139 SKSKADS
+139 SESKADN

-160 EETARATTI
+160 EETAQAVI
-169 AKYQGQAY
+169 KKYQEQAY

-186 VLETKDAKAMA
+186 VVEAKDAKTMA

-206 FGIEPVG
+206 FGIDPVG
-213 ETPLYDIGVY
+213 ENPLYDIGVY
-223 DIKMSGEVVTSPHL
+223 DIKMSGEVVTHPHL

-250 ATAFLRSTLP
+250 AKAFLRSMLP
-260 VGSDALTEVN
+260 VGNDALAEVN

-283 KGHRDCFF
+283 KGHKDCAF

-315 SIELRRQRQQLT
+315 SIEVRRQRQKLT
-327 TPLSMCSHETARVYL
+327 APLSMCSHETARVYL
-342 ADSLNSQYV
+342 LDNLNSPYV
-351 RRKHYEGSSASSGIG
+351 RRRHYEGSSASSGIG

-381 KDKKDIYGKS
+381 KDKKDIYGKT

-404 SDLAAKMKR
+404 SELAAKMKR

-419 HVFFFTLPWEFYED
+419 HVFFFTLPWKFYED

-468 LTEHHRNG
+468 LTEQHRNG

-514 EAANDD
+514 EAATE
-520 KGAGEPP
+520 GAGEPP
-527 TKKPKKN
+527 QKKLKKGEK
-534 DNNPGTGG
+534 NPGTGG
-542 GGGGGPPAAA
+542 GGGSPPAA
-552 AAGADPTPKAGAKPP
+552 AAGADPKPPQKKP
-567 KAQGATAVA
+567 KAQGATAIA
-576 DKMKR
+576 DKMKL

-588 SGASADDPGDGGEGD
+588 SGADPDGGDDEGEDEGGDG
-603 GGA
+603 A

>member
-1 MFLPHQDKRGYID
+1 MFLPHQDKRGYLD

-36 PHVSRSLQ
+36 PHVSRALQ
-44 EHFGTVENYRTC
+44 EHFGAVENYRTC
-56 VPFGDKAVD
+56 VPFGDKPVD
-65 LAWQASWPIS
+65 LAWQASWPITP
-75 HKKLSSFIEN
+75 KKLSTFVEN
-85 IVYKNVFE
+85 ILYKNVYE
-93 KELKQ
+93 KEIKQ
-98 NCANKQ
+98 NVANKQ
-104 SGSELFTQAAVQDEF
+104 SGSELFTLLAVKDEF
-119 DALKNAIVPKK
+119 DAIKQAIVPKK
-130 EDNNEPNTD
+130 EDSDEPKKG
-139 SKSKADS
+139 SESKADN

-160 EETARATTI
+160 EETAQAVI
-169 AKYQGQAY
+169 KKYQEQAY

-186 VLETKDAKAMA
+186 VVEAKDAKAMA

-206 FGIEPVG
+206 FGIDPVG
-213 ETPLYDIGVY
+213 ENPLYDIGVY
-223 DIKMSGEVVTSPHL
+223 DIKMSGEVVTHPHL

-250 ATAFLRSTLP
+250 AKAFLRSMLP
-260 VGSDALTEVN
+260 VGNDALAEVN

-283 KGHRDCFF
+283 KGHKDCAF

-301 MVKESHLTI
+301 MVRESHLTI

-315 SIELRRQRQQLT
+315 SIEVRRQRQKLT
-327 TPLSMCSHETARVYL
+327 APLSMCSHETARVYL
-342 ADSLNSQYV
+342 LDNLNSPYV
-351 RRKHYEGSSASSGIG
+351 RRRHYEGSSASSGIG

-381 KDKKDIYGKS
+381 KDKKDIYGKT

-404 SDLAAKMKR
+404 SELAAKMKR

-419 HVFFFTLPWEFYED
+419 HVFFFTLPWKFYED

-468 LTEHHRNG
+468 LTEQHRNG

-514 EAANDD
+514 EAATE
-520 KGAGEPP
+520 GAGEPP
-527 TKKPKKN
+527 QKKLKKGEK
-534 DNNPGTGG
+534 NPGTGG
-542 GGGGGPPAAA
+542 GGGSPPAAA
-552 AAGADPTPKAGAKPP
+552 AAGAAPKPPPQKKP
-567 KAQGATAVA
+567 KAQGATAIA
-576 DKMKR
+576 DKMKL

-588 SGASADDPGDGGEGD
+588 SGADPDGGDDEGEDEGGDG
-603 GGA
+603 A

>member
-1 MFLPHQDKRGYID
+1 MFLPHQDKRGYLD

-36 PHVSRSLQ
+36 PHVSRALQ
-44 EHFGTVENYRTC
+44 EHFGAVENYRTC
-56 VPFGDKAVD
+56 VPFGDKPVD
-65 LAWQASWPIS
+65 LAWQASWPIT
-75 HKKLSSFIEN
+75 HKKLSTFVEN
-85 IVYKNVFE
+85 ILYKNVYE
-93 KELKQ
+93 KEIKQ
-98 NCANKQ
+98 NVANKQ
-104 SGSELFTQAAVQDEF
+104 SGSELFTLLAVKDEF
-119 DALKNAIVPKK
+119 DAIKQAIVPKK
-130 EDNNEPNTD
+130 EDSDEPKKG
-139 SKSKADS
+139 SESKADN

-160 EETARATTI
+160 EETAQAVI
-169 AKYQGQAY
+169 KKYQEQAY

-186 VLETKDAKAMA
+186 VVEAKDAKAMA

-206 FGIEPVG
+206 FGIDPVG
-213 ETPLYDIGVY
+213 ENPLYDIGVY
-223 DIKMSGEVVTSPHL
+223 DIKMSGEVVTHPHL

-250 ATAFLRSTLP
+250 AKAFLRSMLP
-260 VGSDALTEVN
+260 VGNDALAEVN

-283 KGHRDCFF
+283 KGHKDCAF

-301 MVKESHLTI
+301 MVRESHLTI

-315 SIELRRQRQQLT
+315 SIEVRRQRQKLT
-327 TPLSMCSHETARVYL
+327 APLSMCSHETARVYL
-342 ADSLNSQYV
+342 LDNLNSPYV
-351 RRKHYEGSSASSGIG
+351 RRRHYEGSSASSGIG
-366 PVAYTTDDAAWVKTF
+366 PVAYTTDDDAWVKTF
-381 KDKKDIYGKS
+381 KDKKDIYGKT

-404 SDLAAKMKR
+404 SELAAKMKR

-419 HVFFFTLPWEFYED
+419 HVFFFTLPWKFYED

-468 LTEHHRNG
+468 LTEQHRNG

-514 EAANDD
+514 EAATE
-520 KGAGEPP
+520 GAGEPP
-527 TKKPKKN
+527 QKKLKKGEK
-534 DNNPGTGG
+534 NPGTGG
-542 GGGGGPPAAA
+542 GGGSPPAAA
-552 AAGADPTPKAGAKPP
+552 AARADPKPPPQKKP
-567 KAQGATAVA
+567 KAQGATAIA
-576 DKMKR
+576 DKMKL

-588 SGASADDPGDGGEGD
+588 SGADPDGGDDEGEDEGGDG
-603 GGA
+603 A

>member
-1 MFLPHQDKRGYID
+1 MFLPHQDKRGYLD

-36 PHVSRSLQ
+36 PHVSRALQ
-44 EHFGTVENYRTC
+44 EHFGAVENYRTC
-56 VPFGDKAVD
+56 VPFGDKPVD
-65 LAWQASWPIS
+65 LAWQASWPIT
-75 HKKLSSFIEN
+75 HKKLSTFVEN
-85 IVYKNVFE
+85 ILYKNVYE
-93 KELKQ
+93 KEIKQ
-98 NCANKQ
+98 NVANKQ
-104 SGSELFTQAAVQDEF
+104 SGSELFTLLAVKDEF
-119 DALKNAIVPKK
+119 DAIKQAIVPKK
-130 EDNNEPNTD
+130 EDSDEPKKG
-139 SKSKADS
+139 SESKADN

-160 EETARATTI
+160 EETAQAVI
-169 AKYQGQAY
+169 KKYQEQAY

-186 VLETKDAKAMA
+186 VVEAKDAKAMA

-206 FGIEPVG
+206 FGIDPVG
-213 ETPLYDIGVY
+213 ENPLYDIGVY
-223 DIKMSGEVVTSPHL
+223 DIKMSGEVVTHPHL

-250 ATAFLRSTLP
+250 AKAFLRSMLP
-260 VGSDALTEVN
+260 VGNDALAEVN

-283 KGHRDCFF
+283 KGHKDCAF

-301 MVKESHLTI
+301 MVRESHLTI

-315 SIELRRQRQQLT
+315 SIEVRRQRQKLT
-327 TPLSMCSHETARVYL
+327 APLSMCSHETARVYL
-342 ADSLNSQYV
+342 LDNLNSPYV
-351 RRKHYEGSSASSGIG
+351 RRRHYEGSSASSGIG
-366 PVAYTTDDAAWVKTF
+366 PVAYTTDDDAWVKTF
-381 KDKKDIYGKS
+381 KDKKDIYGKT

-404 SDLAAKMKR
+404 SELAAKMKR

-419 HVFFFTLPWEFYED
+419 HVFFFTLPWKFYED

-468 LTEHHRNG
+468 LTEQHRNG

-514 EAANDD
+514 EAATE
-520 KGAGEPP
+520 GAGEPP
-527 TKKPKKN
+527 QKKLKKGEK
-534 DNNPGTGG
+534 NPGTGG
-542 GGGGGPPAAA
+542 GGGSPPAAA
-552 AAGADPTPKAGAKPP
+552 AAGAHPKPP
-567 KAQGATAVA
+567 PQKKPRTQGATAIA
-576 DKMKR
+576 DKMKL

-588 SGASADDPGDGGEGD
+588 SGADPDGGDDEGEDEGGDG
-603 GGA
+603 A

>member
-1 MFLPHQDKRGYID
+1 MFLPHQDKRGYLD

-36 PHVSRSLQ
+36 PHVSRALQ
-44 EHFGTVENYRTC
+44 EHFGAVENYRTC

-65 LAWQASWPIS
+65 LAWQASWPIT
-75 HKKLSSFIEN
+75 HKKLSTFVEN
-85 IVYKNVFE
+85 ILYKNVYE
-93 KELKQ
+93 KEIKQ
-98 NCANKQ
+98 NVANKQ
-104 SGSELFTQAAVQDEF
+104 SGSELFTLLAVKDEF
-119 DALKNAIVPKK
+119 DAIKQAIVPKK
-130 EDNNEPNTD
+130 EDSDEPKKG
-139 SKSKADS
+139 SESKADN

-160 EETARATTI
+160 EETAQAVI
-169 AKYQGQAY
+169 KKYQEQAY

-186 VLETKDAKAMA
+186 VVEAKDAKAMA

-206 FGIEPVG
+206 FGIDPVG
-213 ETPLYDIGVY
+213 ENPLYDIGVY
-223 DIKMSGEVVTSPHL
+223 DIKMSGEVVTHPHL

-250 ATAFLRSTLP
+250 AKAFLRSMLP
-260 VGSDALTEVN
+260 VGNDALAEVN

-283 KGHRDCFF
+283 KGHKDCAF

-315 SIELRRQRQQLT
+315 SIEVRRQRQKLT
-327 TPLSMCSHETARVYL
+327 APLSMCSHETARVYL
-342 ADSLNSQYV
+342 LDNLNSPYV
-351 RRKHYEGSSASSGIG
+351 RRRHYEGSSASSGIG

-381 KDKKDIYGKS
+381 KDKKDIYGKT

-404 SDLAAKMKR
+404 SELAAKMKR

-419 HVFFFTLPWEFYED
+419 HVFFFTLPWKFYED

-468 LTEHHRNG
+468 LTEQHRNG

-514 EAANDD
+514 EAATE
-520 KGAGEPP
+520 GAGEPP
-527 TKKPKKN
+527 QKKLKKGEK
-534 DNNPGTGG
+534 NPGTGG
-542 GGGGGPPAAA
+542 GGGSPPAAA
-552 AAGADPTPKAGAKPP
+552 AAGADPKPPPQKKP
-567 KAQGATAVA
+567 KAQGATAIA
-576 DKMKR
+576 DKMKL

-588 SGASADDPGDGGEGD
+588 SGADPDGGDDEGEDEGGDG
-603 GGA
+603 A

>member
-1 MFLPHQDKRGYID
+1 MFLPHQDKRGYLD

-36 PHVSRSLQ
+36 PHVSRALQ
-44 EHFGTVENYRTC
+44 EHFGAVENYRTC
-56 VPFGDKAVD
+56 VPFGDKPVD
-65 LAWQASWPIS
+65 LAWQASWPITQ
-75 HKKLSSFIEN
+75 KKLSTFVEN
-85 IVYKNVFE
+85 ILYKNVYE
-93 KELKQ
+93 KEIKQ
-98 NCANKQ
+98 NVANKQ
-104 SGSELFTQAAVQDEF
+104 SGSELFNQLAVKEEF
-119 DALKNAIVPKK
+119 DAIKQAIVPKK
-130 EDNNEPNTD
+130 EDSDEPKKG
-139 SKSKADS
+139 SESKADN

-160 EETARATTI
+160 EETAQAVI
-169 AKYQGQAY
+169 KKYQEQAY

-186 VLETKDAKAMA
+186 VVEAKDAKAMA

-206 FGIEPVG
+206 FGIDPVG
-213 ETPLYDIGVY
+213 ENPLYDIGVY
-223 DIKMSGEVVTSPHL
+223 DIKMSGEVVTHPHL

-250 ATAFLRSTLP
+250 AKAFLRSMLP
-260 VGSDALTEVN
+260 VGNDALAEVN

-283 KGHRDCFF
+283 KGHKDCAF

-315 SIELRRQRQQLT
+315 SIELRRQRQKLT
-327 TPLSMCSHETARVYL
+327 APLSMCSHETARVYL
-342 ADSLNSQYV
+342 VDNLNSPYV
-351 RRKHYEGSSASSGIG
+351 RRRHYEGSSASSGIG

-381 KDKKDIYGKS
+381 KDKKDIYGKT

-404 SDLAAKMKR
+404 SELAAKMKR

-419 HVFFFTLPWEFYED
+419 HVFFFTLPWKFYED

-468 LTEHHRNG
+468 LTEQHRNG

-514 EAANDD
+514 EAATE
-520 KGAGEPP
+520 GAGEPP
-527 TKKPKKN
+527 QKKLKKGEK
-534 DNNPGTGG
+534 NPGTGG
-542 GGGGGPPAAA
+542 GGGSPPAAA
-552 AAGADPTPKAGAKPP
+552 AAGADPKPPPQKKP
-567 KAQGATAVA
+567 KAQGATAIA
-576 DKMKR
+576 DKMKL

-588 SGASADDPGDGGEGD
+588 SGADPDGGDDEGEDEGGDG
-603 GGA
+603 A

>member
-1 MFLPHQDKRGYID
+1 MFLPHQDKRGYLD

-36 PHVSRSLQ
+36 PHVSRALQ
-44 EHFGTVENYRTC
+44 EHFGAVENYRTC

-65 LAWQASWPIS
+65 LAWQASWPIT
-75 HKKLSSFIEN
+75 HKKLSTFVEN
-85 IVYKNVFE
+85 ILYKNVYE

-98 NCANKQ
+98 NVANKQ
-104 SGSELFTQAAVQDEF
+104 SGSELFTLLALKDEF
-119 DALKNAIVPKK
+119 DAIKQAIVPKK
-130 EDNNEPNTD
+130 EDSDEPKKG
-139 SKSKADS
+139 SESKADN

-160 EETARATTI
+160 EETAQAVI
-169 AKYQGQAY
+169 KKYQEQAY

-186 VLETKDAKAMA
+186 VVEAKDAKAMA

-206 FGIEPVG
+206 FGIDPVG
-213 ETPLYDIGVY
+213 ENPLYDIGVY
-223 DIKMSGEVVTSPHL
+223 DIKMSGEVVTHPHL

-250 ATAFLRSTLP
+250 AKAFLRSMLP
-260 VGSDALTEVN
+260 VGNDALAEVN

-283 KGHRDCFF
+283 KGHKDCAF

-315 SIELRRQRQQLT
+315 SIEVRRQRQKLT
-327 TPLSMCSHETARVYL
+327 APLSMCSHETARVYL
-342 ADSLNSQYV
+342 VDNLNSPYV
-351 RRKHYEGSSASSGIG
+351 RRRHYEGSSASSGIG

-381 KDKKDIYGKS
+381 KDKKDIYGKT

-404 SDLAAKMKR
+404 SELAAKMKR

-419 HVFFFTLPWEFYED
+419 HVFFFTLPWKFYED

-468 LTEHHRNG
+468 LTEQHRNG

-514 EAANDD
+514 EAATE
-520 KGAGEPP
+520 GAGEPP
-527 TKKPKKN
+527 QKKLKKGEK
-534 DNNPGTGG
+534 NPGTGG
-542 GGGGGPPAAA
+542 GGGSPPAAA
-552 AAGADPTPKAGAKPP
+552 AAGAPKPPPQKKP
-567 KAQGATAVA
+567 KAQGATAIA
-576 DKMKR
+576 DKMKL

-588 SGASADDPGDGGEGD
+588 SGADPDGGDDEGEDEGGDG
-603 GGA
+603 A

>member
-1 MFLPHQDKRGYID
+1 MFLPHQDKRGYLD

-36 PHVSRSLQ
+36 PHVSRALQ
-44 EHFGTVENYRTC
+44 EHFGAVENYRTC
-56 VPFGDKAVD
+56 VPFGDKPVD
-65 LAWQASWPIS
+65 LAWQASWPITQ
-75 HKKLSSFIEN
+75 KKLSTFVEN
-85 IVYKNVFE
+85 ILYKNVYE
-93 KELKQ
+93 KEIKQ
-98 NCANKQ
+98 NVANKQ
-104 SGSELFTQAAVQDEF
+104 SGSELFTLLAVKEEF
-119 DALKNAIVPKK
+119 DAIKQAIVPKK
-130 EDNNEPNTD
+130 EDSDEPKKG
-139 SKSKADS
+139 SESKADN

-160 EETARATTI
+160 EETAQAVI
-169 AKYQGQAY
+169 KKYQEQAY

-186 VLETKDAKAMA
+186 VVEAKDAKTMA

-206 FGIEPVG
+206 FGIDPVG
-213 ETPLYDIGVY
+213 ENPLYDIGVY
-223 DIKMSGEVVTSPHL
+223 DIKMSGEVVTHPHL

-250 ATAFLRSTLP
+250 AKAFLRSMLP
-260 VGSDALTEVN
+260 VGNDALAEVN

-283 KGHRDCFF
+283 KGHKDCAF

-315 SIELRRQRQQLT
+315 SIEVRRQRQKLT
-327 TPLSMCSHETARVYL
+327 APLSMCSHETARVYL
-342 ADSLNSQYV
+342 LDNLNSPYV
-351 RRKHYEGSSASSGIG
+351 RRRHYEGSSASSGIG

-381 KDKKDIYGKS
+381 KDKKDIYGKT

-404 SDLAAKMKR
+404 SELAAKMKR

-419 HVFFFTLPWEFYED
+419 HVFFFTLPWKFYED

-468 LTEHHRNG
+468 LTEQHRNG

-514 EAANDD
+514 EAATE
-520 KGAGEPP
+520 GAGEPP
-527 TKKPKKN
+527 QKKLKKGEK
-534 DNNPGTGG
+534 NPGTGG
-542 GGGGGPPAAA
+542 GGGSPPAA
-552 AAGADPTPKAGAKPP
+552 AAGADPKPPQKKP
-567 KAQGATAVA
+567 KAQGATAIA
-576 DKMKR
+576 DKMKL

-588 SGASADDPGDGGEGD
+588 SGADPDGGDDEGEDEGGDG
-603 GGA
+603 A